1 MKLYLTKFVDWLFAA
16 MGLVL
21 GIALAENV
29 FDLYYDE
36 PMTVILPVALSIVT
50 VLLKT
55 AVCSFAM
62 RVLTKA
68 ITDRIKKEAE

>member
-21 GIALAENV
+21 GIAMAENV

-55 AVCSFAM
+55 AICSFAM
-62 RVLTKA
+62 QALAKSISERL
-68 ITDRIKKEAE
+68 KKEAE